1 MSPAFVSG
9 LYNKMIAKLQLAE
22 WSLNDS
28 PLSDFLQRISSGKS
42 VSFIA

>member
-9 LYNKMIAKLQLAE
+9 LYNTVAKFELAE